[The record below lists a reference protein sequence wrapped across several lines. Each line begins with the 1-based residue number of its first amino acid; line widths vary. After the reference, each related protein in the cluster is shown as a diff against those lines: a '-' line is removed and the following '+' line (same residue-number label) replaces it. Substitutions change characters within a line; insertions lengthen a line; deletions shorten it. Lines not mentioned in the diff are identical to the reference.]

1 MMTFAAALIYWV
13 IVCAWVTVLGT
24 VLYFYINNPKAFG
37 TTRLLLSVVAIDAAR
52 NIIEN
57 AYFGVYFGAQYGFFP
72 AELIGLL
79 GTPGLLLL
87 PKLFNILAGGL
98 VLSILLLRWLP
109 EAVRERRDSEDRA
122 VQLAHLAAIDGLTGL
137 FNRRHFMGLAE
148 TEIDRAH
155 RYGRDFSLLLLDI
168 DRFKSVNDTHGHD
181 IGDKVIIAIAQA
193 CEAQLR
199 HSDSVGRFGGEE
211 FAVLLPETRLAEA
224 AAFADRLR
232 QAVAATRVAAPAG
245 ELAVTISIG
254 VSAVCAGATATSLIK
269 EADLA
274 LYDAKRAG
282 RDRVAV
288 FQEPTAQGI

>member
-1 MMTFAAALIYWV
+1 M
-13 IVCAWVTVLGT
+13 
-24 VLYFYINNPKAFG
+24 
-37 TTRLLLSVVAIDAAR
+37 
-52 NIIEN
+52 
-57 AYFGVYFGAQYGFFP
+57 
-72 AELIGLL
+72 
-79 GTPGLLLL
+79 
-87 PKLFNILAGGL
+87 LFR
-98 VLSILLLRWLP
+98 S
-109 EAVRERRDSEDRA
+109 
-122 VQLAHLAAIDGLTGL
+122 
-137 FNRRHFMGLAE
+137 
-148 TEIDRAH
+148 H